1 MMKPRGPTRLKGYKW
16 VMTDKNARIYNV
28 TELTREV
35 RFVLEEGFDGIWVEG
50 EISNFR
56 VPASGH
62 FYFGLKDANAILKC
76 VMFKGGAS
84 KLKFDLE
91 DGMQVLC
98 YGKIGVYEK
107 QGQYQMYIEKAE
119 PKGKGAL
126 QAAFEQLK
134 KKLHDEGLFDE
145 EHKKEIPFLPA
156 RIGVVTSGTGAAIK
170 DILKVAGRR
179 FANIEITISPV
190 KVQGDDAKYEIV
202 EAINTLND
210 YNLRIIDEKLDENP
224 IDTII
229 VGRGGGSIEDLWA
242 FNEEIVARAIFGS
255 DIPVI
260 SAVGHE
266 IDYTISDFAADK
278 RAATPS
284 AAAELV
290 IPRKDELI
298 SRVETCREDLD
309 AAIEAKLSVLNARFV
324 NLSDK
329 YVLREPINVLLQF
342 EQEIDDLDRRAG
354 IEIRHYVELSE
365 ARFYLINGKLETL
378 SPLSVLDRGYSITF
392 ADDEVIKD
400 AGRLKKGDRL
410 VTRFAKGVVDSRVEK

>member
-1 MMKPRGPTRLKGYKW
+1 
-16 VMTDKNARIYNV
+16 
-28 TELTREV
+28 
-35 RFVLEEGFDGIWVEG
+35 
-50 EISNFR
+50 
-56 VPASGH
+56 
-62 FYFGLKDANAILKC
+62 
-76 VMFKGGAS
+76 
-84 KLKFDLE
+84 
-91 DGMQVLC
+91 
-98 YGKIGVYEK
+98 
-107 QGQYQMYIEKAE
+107 
-119 PKGKGAL
+119 
-126 QAAFEQLK
+126 
-134 KKLHDEGLFDE
+134 
-145 EHKKEIPFLPA
+145 
-156 RIGVVTSGTGAAIK
+156 
-170 DILKVAGRR
+170 
-179 FANIEITISPV
+179 
-190 KVQGDDAKYEIV
+190 
-202 EAINTLND
+202 
-210 YNLRIIDEKLDENP
+210 
-224 IDTII
+224 
-229 VGRGGGSIEDLWA
+229 WA